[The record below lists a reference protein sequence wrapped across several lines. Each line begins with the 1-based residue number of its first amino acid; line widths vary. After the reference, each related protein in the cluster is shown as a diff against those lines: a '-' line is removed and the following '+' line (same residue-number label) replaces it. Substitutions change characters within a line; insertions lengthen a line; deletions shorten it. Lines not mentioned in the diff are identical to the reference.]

1 MNDHNTPPGMLSI
14 SLLSFLLVSVCYFII
29 LRTKSCELIL
39 KDEQVLWSADTFVW
53 NWQGFSFA
61 NASCI

>member
-14 SLLSFLLVSVCYFII
+14 SLLSFLLVSFCYFII